1 MYLFIKRYSLLIIS
15 LLVASLLS
23 ACLFEFGDT
32 DSVKE
37 ASELAINCQTE
48 QALAAVDRASQTGGL
63 GGGIADLLRVAI
75 LRDAGRT
82 GEADAAMA
90 DRNERW
96 QVDAENAA
104 KAEKSV
110 DKTVAEIRSERQKRT
125 GRLTCY

>member
-15 LLVASLLS
+15 LFAVPLLS

-48 QALAAVDRASQTGGL
+48 QALIAVDRASQTGGL

-75 LRDAGRT
+75 LRDIGRT
-82 GEADAAMA
+82 DEADEAMA
-90 DRNERW
+90 ERNERW
-96 QVDAENAA
+96 QVDADNAA
-104 KAEKSV
+104 EAEKSIA
-110 DKTVAEIRSERQKRT
+110 KTIAEIRAERQKRT
-125 GRLTCY
+125 GHLTCN